1 MADTDDNPFLDHEV
15 VRQLV
20 DDGMVL
26 FLAIDGTG
34 HIQWVGESV
43 RSVLGRAPEDLT
55 GTSALDLVHPD
66 DVPFVVETLD
76 EDARGAEGRILAVVR
91 LRRADGS
98 WATLEFGGLDL
109 READGDGTFLV
120 WGRSY
125 ESSGRL
131 LAFLG
136 SLLESDDLGRL
147 LDEVVRWSDTL
158 APGGH
163 TALVVQGPH
172 GHRVAAAAEALPP
185 ALGSALTIGFDGY
198 GPLDVPTPGTT
209 TEVAVDDLE
218 PRLAAAARAAGM
230 HAVWLVP
237 IDEGGNGGPPGVVAV
252 WRSRPGPVR
261 ASHVRHYA
269 EVAKL
274 ARLALTWSTTRA
286 ELQAAASTDP
296 LTGVANRAQ
305 LAATIREHRSGR
317 AALLF
322 CDLDDFKAV
331 NDRHGHIAGDRVL
344 LAVAARMA
352 GTARPGDLLVRLGG
366 DEFAVWCP
374 DIRNEAEA
382 EALAQRMVAVLDG
395 PVVVEGT
402 TIRVGCSVGLTL
414 VDGPTEDPA
423 ALDRILG
430 RADRALYRA
439 KHSGK
444 HTWAVDTP

>member
-1 MADTDDNPFLDHEV
+1 MERASDHHPFLDHEV
-15 VRQLV
+15 VRRLV

-34 HIQWVGESV
+34 QVEWVGESV
-43 RSVLGRAPEDLT
+43 RSILGRAPEDLT
-55 GTSALDLVHPD
+55 GTSALDLVHPH
-66 DVPFVVETLD
+66 DVRFVLETLA
-76 EDARGAEGRILAVVR
+76 EDARGAEGRILAVIR
-91 LRRADGS
+91 LRRVDGS

-109 READGDGTFLV
+109 READGTGTFLV

-136 SLLESDDLGRL
+136 TLLESSDLGRL
-147 LDEVVRWSDTL
+147 LDEVVRWSDTIS
-158 APGGH
+158 PGGH

-172 GHRVAAAAEALPP
+172 GHRVAAAADALPP
-185 ALGSALTIGFDGY
+185 ALGSALTVGFDGY
-198 GPLDVPTPGTT
+198 GPLEVPAAGTT
-209 TEVAVDDLE
+209 VEVSVDDLE
-218 PRLAAAARAAGM
+218 PTLAAAARAAGM

-237 IDEGGNGGPPGVVAV
+237 VDEGDGGPPQGVVAV
-252 WRSRPGPVR
+252 WRSRPGPMR
-261 ASHVRHYA
+261 ASHTRHYA

-274 ARLALTWSTTRA
+274 ARLALAWSTTRA

-305 LAATIREHRSGR
+305 LAAAIAGPRTGP

-331 NDRHGHIAGDRVL
+331 NDQHGHVAGDRVL

-374 DIRNEAEA
+374 GIRGVAEG
-382 EALAQRMVAVLDG
+382 EALAQQMVTVLDE
-395 PVVVEGT
+395 PVLVEGT
-402 TIRVGCSVGLTL
+402 AIRVGCSVGLAI
-414 VDGPTEDPA
+414 VDGPTDRPPT
-423 ALDRILG
+423 LDQVLG

-439 KHSGK
+439 KRSGK
-444 HTWAVDTP
+444 HRWAAEG